1 MQQARPP
8 FKLGH
13 TGEDA
18 DTNFV
23 MMVDRG
29 PSRQRLSPVCRPGA
43 LEQSHAGIEKMHC
56 CLQLAQERKLANL
69 LSKCGMHSKL
79 GLKRC
84 ARQQCHDSDISAMF
98 CLHFMLF
105 FIVTNDKPTNDKTLT
120 FQVIVV
126 NYEDAHTTMEA
137 PDEDDES
144 SYK

>member
-1 MQQARPP
+1 VHFEM
-8 FKLGH
+8 
-13 TGEDA
+13 
-18 DTNFV
+18 
-23 MMVDRG
+23 
-29 PSRQRLSPVCRPGA
+29 
-43 LEQSHAGIEKMHC
+43 SHAGTEKMYC
-56 CLQLAQERKLANL
+56 CLQPAQERKLANL

-84 ARQQCHDSDISAMF
+84 ASQQCHDSAMF
-98 CLHFMLF
+98 CLPFMLY
-105 FIVTNDKPTNDKTLT
+105 FIVTNDKTTIDKTTNDKILI

>member
-1 MQQARPP
+1 
-8 FKLGH
+8 
-13 TGEDA
+13 
-18 DTNFV
+18 
-23 MMVDRG
+23 
-29 PSRQRLSPVCRPGA
+29 VCRPGA
-43 LEQSHAGIEKMHC
+43 LEQPHAVNEKMHC
-56 CLQLAQERKLANL
+56 CLQPAQERKLASL

-84 ARQQCHDSDISAMF
+84 VRHQCHDSDISAMF
-98 CLHFMLF
+98 CLPSTLF
-105 FIVTNDKPTNDKTLT
+105 FIVTDDKTNNDKILV

>member
-1 MQQARPP
+1 MQQAHPP

-29 PSRQRLSPVCRPGA
+29 PSKQCLISLCRPGA
-43 LEQSHAGIEKMHC
+43 CEQPHAEVEKVYC
-56 CLQLAQERKLANL
+56 SLQLAQERKLANL
-69 LSKCGMHSKL
+69 LSKCGMHSRL

-84 ARQQCHDSDISAMF
+84 ARQQCCDSDISAMF
-98 CLHFMLF
+98 CLPFMLYY
-105 FIVTNDKPTNDKTLT
+105 IVTNDNTTNGETLT